1 MMHVILD
8 AKTARRLLDFN
19 TPLVAFDTETTGL
32 AHANDYII
40 EIGAVHFG
48 INGVTGEPFSALIK
62 PPVPIPPGITA
73 ITGITD
79 DDVSSAQSAKEV
91 LPRFLEYIGDAV
103 LVAHNA
109 GFDLGFVGEEL
120 QRAGL
125 SPLAGRT
132 CDTLTMY
139 RRLWP
144 GLPRGSYKLD
154 ALANRCGVNK
164 GKSHRATDDAR
175 TCAMLFLHAAKI
187 VQE

>member
-8 AKTARRLLDFN
+8 AKTAKRLLELN

-32 AHANDYII
+32 KAESDYII
-40 EIGAVHFG
+40 EIGAVRFG
-48 INGVTGEPFSALIK
+48 AKGVTGEPFSAMIK
-62 PPVPIPPGITA
+62 PPIPIPQEITK

-79 DDVSSAQSAKEV
+79 DDVRGASSASEV

-109 GFDLGFVGEEL
+109 GFDLGFVSSEL
-120 QRAGL
+120 QRASL
-125 SPLAGRT
+125 APLDGRA

-144 GLPRGSYKLD
+144 GLPKGSYKLD
-154 ALANRCGVNK
+154 SLADKCGIDK
-164 GKSHRATDDAR
+164 GQSHRATDDAL
-175 TCAMLFLHAAKI
+175 TCARLFLHAASM
-187 VQE
+187 VS